1 MKPPRRLRLIPARFA
16 RLSPSPERPQQSP
29 WGLREKRELLKALR
43 DEAVRGLPEQR
54 LPAALR
60 ERLPRRSEEEIRAL
74 LVRLRG
80 RAAREALSSKFRNF
94 LQFQRWIRA
103 PIQVWQDLAET
114 LVGGALEGPPRAAFS
129 QVLTLAATEPLTLA
143 CSRTP
148 QNSGS
153 PPNLGSPQ
161 NSETPPEVETP
172 QNSGSPQNHGGFE
185 VDFGKIYEF
194 LARISAGGEGPPLP
208 PAEAAVV
215 LALLGGS
222 QFKLGRFHSHFG
234 GSQSHFGSSQ
244 SQTGE
249 VPFPFRGVLTHFRGS
264 QSHFRG
270 SQSHFGVPNPIWGFP
285 VPNWG
290 CSIPISG
297 GADPFSSPPR
307 RGRGGSGLTGRV
319 PVQTGEVPFP
329 FWGFPVPFWGSQFK
343 LGRFH
348 SHFGGC

>member
-215 LALLGGS
+215 LSLLGGS
-222 QFKLGRFHSHFG
+222 QF
-234 GSQSHFGSSQ
+234 
-244 SQTGE
+244 QTG
-249 VPFPFRGVLTHFRGS
+249 
-264 QSHFRG
+264 
-270 SQSHFGVPNPIWGFP
+270 PIP

-290 CSIPISG
+290 
-297 GADPFSSPPR
+297 
-307 RGRGGSGLTGRV
+307 V
-319 PVQTGEVPFP
+319 PVKI
-329 FWGFPVPFWGSQFK
+329 WGSQFK

-348 SHFGGC
+348 SNFGGSQSHFGVPSPKLGTFHSHFGGCHSHFGGY

>member
-234 GSQSHFGSSQ
+234 GSQSHFG
-244 SQTGE
+244 
-249 VPFPFRGVLTHFRGS
+249 
-264 QSHFRG
+264 G
-270 SQSHFGVPNPIWGFP
+270 SQSHFGGPSSNWGGSIPILGVPSSNWGGSIPILGVPNPILGFP
-285 VPNWG
+285 V
-290 CSIPISG
+290 
-297 GADPFSSPPR
+297 
-307 RGRGGSGLTGRV
+307 
-319 PVQTGEVPFP
+319 
-329 FWGFPVPFWGSQFK
+329 
-343 LGRFH
+343 
-348 SHFGGC
+348 